1 MRIFFDTNV
10 LASAL
15 ATRGLCADL
24 FRLVVSEHE
33 LLTGEFNLAELRR
46 VLRERFRVPP
56 AVVKEAEL
64 ALRQNTIMP
73 VPKRTLALK
82 VRDPDDAWV
91 LASAVAGGADAL
103 VSWRQGFAFDRQTR
117 PPQNPGPAPALGTA
131 QAAYLAAESL
141 RHGKAAAGAEGF
153 TGDLQAGRQLAALVF
168 GDADQAQDLLDHGRL
183 EAGGDQGLGV
193 EALFHV
199 RGQDGIEHVVGR
211 KAVLIDLAR
220 AQLRRRWLGQGRLG
234 NERPAR
240 R

>member
-64 ALRQNTIMP
+64 ALRQNTIVP

-103 VSWRQGFAFDRQTR
+103 V
-117 PPQNPGPAPALGTA
+117 
-131 QAAYLAAESL
+131 
-141 RHGKAAAGAEGF
+141 
-153 TGDLQAGRQLAALVF
+153 TGDK
-168 GDADQAQDLLDHGRL
+168 DLLSIAKHAPLKILDPRRL
-183 EAGGDQGLGV
+183 WEL
-193 EALFHV
+193 L
-199 RGQDGIEHVVGR
+199 
-211 KAVLIDLAR
+211 K
-220 AQLRRRWLGQGRLG
+220 
-234 NERPAR
+234 PPT
-240 R
+240 